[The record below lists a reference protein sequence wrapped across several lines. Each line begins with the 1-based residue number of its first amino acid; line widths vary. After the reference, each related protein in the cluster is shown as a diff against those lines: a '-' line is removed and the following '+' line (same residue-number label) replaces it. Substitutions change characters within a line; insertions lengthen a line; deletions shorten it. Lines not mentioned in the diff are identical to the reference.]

1 MDSESGSSPKGRV
14 TEMKSSE
21 NDMGAKLGSSS
32 RLAELEG
39 TCHTCMYMYTHR
51 LIG

>member
-39 TCHTCMYMYTHR
+39 KCHRLMYTHR